1 MPVPPKYMDT
11 LLQDIRFSIRMLFKS
26 PGFTAVAI
34 ISLALGIGA
43 NTAVFSVINAA
54 LLKALP
60 FRDPQSIVL
69 VWGEDKAG
77 GSSRGQVSATDVA
90 DFRARNHVFEE
101 IATYSDF
108 RPVFSGSGEPERI
121 PGAQVGDGFFTVMH
135 AQPLLGRVFTAEE
148 QVEGKDLVVVLGYG
162 LWQRRFGGDP
172 NIVGQTIKLSART
185 YTVIGVMP
193 ADFESLP
200 VGLLNWRAEFYRPVA
215 EQPNEKDRASRH
227 LRAIARL
234 KPGVTLEQAQTEMNL
249 IARQLAQEHP
259 NDNANSGVRLVTLR
273 EDLVG
278 RLRPTL
284 LMLSG
289 AVGFVLLIACANVG
303 NLLLA
308 RSTARHKEIAIRAA
322 LGAGRDRLVRQFLT
336 ESLLLSLAGGALGIL
351 VAIWGTTLIE
361 ATAAKL
367 MPILGHIEID
377 RTVLIFTAMVS
388 VATGVLFGIVPA
400 WRASRPNLNETLS
413 DGGRQSGAA
422 STRSPLRSLLVIAE
436 VALALVLLIC
446 AGLLI
451 KSVMRLRDV
460 DPGFKPERLVTM
472 NVWLASAKYP
482 KAADGVLF
490 YNQMLERI
498 QALPGVEAA
507 GVTSVLPVSANWDR
521 RTIEVEG
528 QPRGPGEYPEIDNYM
543 VSPDYLRAMSI
554 SLLRGR
560 ALTAQDNENAPLV
573 VLISETMAHKLWPGE
588 DPIGKRVRFY
598 NSNPLEQRPWRTVV
612 GIVRAVKQ
620 YGLDTAGTMAMY
632 ETLAQFPTTAV
643 TLVVRSATDPATMVA
658 AIRREIRALDPDQA
672 VFNIETMEQLVSDSI
687 ALRRFS
693 MFLLGLF
700 AGLALILAAVG
711 IYGVL
716 AQSVSQRTH
725 EIGIRMALGAQARD
739 VLKLVIR
746 QGMALTVIGIVAGLA
761 GAFAL
766 TRLLASLLF
775 GVGATDPSTFLWIPI
790 LLAAV
795 SFFACYIPARR
806 AARLDPIKALART

>member
-1 MPVPPKYMDT
+1 MDT
-11 LLQDIRFSIRMLFKS
+11 LLQDIRFGVRMLFKS

-43 NTAVFSVINAA
+43 NTTVFSVINAV

-60 FRDPQSIVL
+60 YHEPQSIVL

-77 GSSRGQVSATDVA
+77 DSSRGQMSATDVA
-90 DFRARNHVFEE
+90 DYRVRNHVFEE
-101 IATYSDF
+101 IATYSDY
-108 RPVFSGSGEPERI
+108 RPVFSGNGEPERI

-185 YTVIGVMP
+185 YTVVGVMP

-215 EQPNEKDRASRH
+215 EQPAEKDRASRH

-234 KPGVTLEQAQTEMNL
+234 KPGLTLEQAQTEMNL
-249 IARQLAQEHP
+249 IARQLTQEHP
-259 NDNANSGVRLVTLR
+259 NDNANSGIHLVTLR

-278 RLRPTL
+278 KLRPAL
-284 LMLSG
+284 LMLFG
-289 AVGFVLLIACANVG
+289 AVAFVLLIACANVG

-308 RSTARHKEIAIRAA
+308 RSMARHKEIAIRAA

-336 ESLLLSLAGGALGIL
+336 ESLMLALAGGALGIL
-351 VAIWGTTLIE
+351 GAVWGTTLIE
-361 ATAAKL
+361 TAAAKL
-367 MPILGHIEID
+367 LPMLGHIEID
-377 RTVLIFTAMVS
+377 RTVLIFTATIS
-388 VATGVLFGIVPA
+388 VLTGVLFGIVPA
-400 WRASRPNLNETLS
+400 WRAARPNLNETLS

-422 STRSPLRSLLVIAE
+422 STRSPLRSVLVIAE

-451 KSVMRLRDV
+451 KTVVRLRSV
-460 DPGFKPERLVTM
+460 DPGFKPDRLVTM
-472 NVWLASAKYP
+472 NVWLPSAKYP
-482 KAADGVLF
+482 KNADGIPF
-490 YNQMLERI
+490 FDRMLERI
-498 QALPGVEAA
+498 QAIPGVETAA
-507 GVTSVLPVSANWDR
+507 VTSVLPVSANFDR
-521 RTIEVEG
+521 RTVEVEG
-528 QPRGPGEYPEIDNYM
+528 QPKAPGEYPDVDNYM

-554 SLLRGR
+554 PLLRGR

-573 VLISETMAHKLWPGE
+573 VLVSETMARKLWPGD

-598 NSNPLEQRPWRTVV
+598 NSSGEQRPWRTVV
-612 GIVRAVKQ
+612 GIVQDVKQ
-620 YGLDTAGTMAMY
+620 YGLDKAAPTAMY

-643 TLVVRSATDPATMVA
+643 TLVVRSAVESSTMVA
-658 AIRREIRALDPDQA
+658 AVRREILALDKDQA
-672 VFNIETMEQLVSDSI
+672 VFNIETMEQLVSDSMS
-687 ALRRFS
+687 LRRFS
-693 MFLLGLF
+693 MFLLGVF
-700 AGLALILAAVG
+700 AGLALILAAIG

-725 EIGIRMALGAQARD
+725 EIGIRMALGAQTRD
-739 VLKLVIR
+739 VLNLIVR
-746 QGMALTVIGIVAGLA
+746 QGMTLTVVGIVIGLL

-775 GVGATDPSTFLWIPI
+775 GVGATDPVTFLWIPI
-790 LLAAV
+790 LLGSV

-806 AARLDPIKALART
+806 AAKLDPIKALART